1 MVQRSYSLALALA
14 LASIFLASS
23 SANIVEGTELH
34 LPSHLRV
41 SKDVAATT
49 TTVERDDDGNDGDLG
64 HGMKWEK
71 TEERGVQCKARASK
85 PKMKAGREC
94 EGGVKVSMHVGI
106 GAVDLAESVSTEIR
120 DMQSNMVP
128 EPTSLLLPEET
139 MAELMSYEYTLSS
152 GLDVFGGEE
161 CSEEGSKPCQKKLQ
175 FGGYFKL
182 FWACNVTLSK
192 EGMNMSKDVTCGGKS
207 YEGLGKKEEMR
218 AVGLTGSDE
227 YYDYTG
233 DDWVE
238 VGMTV
243 GKGVKC
249 KTHKTSKEC
258 EGGVKKDV
266 RVRLGAE
273 DLAQDISTEIRHM
286 HANSVISDPKSLLIP
301 EETMQE
307 LRSWDEVAVVVN
319 DLDFVDGESKKVEF
333 GGYANLFWGCTIT
346 FRKKGTHLS
355 KELGCGFK
363 GSQRMGKKD
372 ENEQY
377 QETKKKEQL

>member
-1 MVQRSYSLALALA
+1 
-14 LASIFLASS
+14 
-23 SANIVEGTELH
+23 
-34 LPSHLRV
+34 
-41 SKDVAATT
+41 
-49 TTVERDDDGNDGDLG
+49 
-64 HGMKWEK
+64 MKWEK

-85 PKMKAGREC
+85 SKMKADREC

-106 GAVDLAESVSTEIR
+106 GAQDLAESVSTELR

-128 EPTSLLLPEET
+128 DPTSLLLPEET
-139 MAELMSYEYTLSS
+139 MAELMSYDDTLSS

-161 CSEEGSKPCQKKLQ
+161 CSEEGNKTCQKELQ

-182 FWACNVTLSK
+182 FWGCNVTLSK
-192 EGMNMSKDVTCGGKS
+192 EGRNMRKDVTCGGKS
-207 YEGLGKKEEMR
+207 YEGLGKKEDML

-227 YYDYTG
+227 YYYDYTG
-233 DDWVE
+233 DWVE
-238 VGMTV
+238 IGMTV

-249 KTHKTSKEC
+249 KTNKTSKEC

-286 HANSVISDPKSLLIP
+286 HANSVISAPKSLLIP
-301 EETMQE
+301 DETMQE
-307 LRSWDEVAVVVN
+307 LRSWDEAAVVTG
-319 DLDFVDGESKKVEF
+319 LDFVDKKVEF

-363 GSQRMGKKD
+363 GSQRMGKKED
-372 ENEQY
+372 SEED
-377 QETKKKEQL
+377 QETKKKQV

>member
-14 LASIFLASS
+14 SIFAS

-34 LPSHLRV
+34 IPSHLRV
-41 SKDVAATT
+41 SKDVATT
-49 TTVERDDDGNDGDLG
+49 TTVERDGYGDGDLG
-64 HGMKWEK
+64 HWMKWEK

-85 PKMKAGREC
+85 PKMKADREC

-106 GAVDLAESVSTEIR
+106 GALDLAESVSTEIR

-128 EPTSLLLPEET
+128 DPTTLLLPEET
-139 MAELMSYEYTLSS
+139 MAELMSYDDTTLSS

-161 CSEEGSKPCQKKLQ
+161 CSEEGKPCKKELQ

-182 FWACNVTLSK
+182 FWGCNVTFSK
-192 EGMNMSKDVTCGGKS
+192 EGMKMSKDVTCGGKS
-207 YEGLGKKEEMR
+207 YEGLGKKEDMM

-227 YYDYTG
+227 YYDYNG
-233 DDWVE
+233 DWVE

-249 KTHKTSKEC
+249 KTNKTSKEC

-273 DLAQDISTEIRHM
+273 DVAKDISTEIRHM
-286 HANSVISDPKSLLIP
+286 HANSVISAPKSLLIP

-307 LRSWDEVAVVVN
+307 LRSWDEAAVVN
-319 DLDFVDGESKKVEF
+319 GLDFVDGVECGKKVEF
-333 GGYANLFWGCTIT
+333 GGYANLSWGCTIT
-346 FRKKGTHLS
+346 LSKKGKHLS

-372 ENEQY
+372 DSE
-377 QETKKKEQL
+377 